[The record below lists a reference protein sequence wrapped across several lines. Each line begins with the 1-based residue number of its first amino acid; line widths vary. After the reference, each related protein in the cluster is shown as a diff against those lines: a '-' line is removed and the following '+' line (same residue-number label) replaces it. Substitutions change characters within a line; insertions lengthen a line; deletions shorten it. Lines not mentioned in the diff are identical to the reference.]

1 MLKIEKTVLP
11 SPEQWEIVIEGM
23 RNPHN
28 SHNRMDSYTTYIEDP
43 ETMETAP
50 FEYFIGENDMQLMET
65 LAKGGPV
72 HAKYRRMI
80 PVWVTV
86 TAPLYWWKEFDTYK
100 VGTTRNSCS
109 TMHKIHVAPF
119 TFDNFSTDDGID
131 EVDYAYEHMFDT
143 IDILERLR
151 QDFNE
156 TQEKRFWRA
165 LIQMLPDGYMM
176 KATLKVNYE
185 VLYNTYKWRRN
196 HKQSEWHTWCHWIEE
211 LPYSE
216 IITLKFENK
225 MPEFCKLLNIPHP
238 TLPYDKY
245 ERTVTEHSIKYTK
258 KGTDEGDGM
267 NDAAAFEVCATEAA
281 KNLKEAFNRIYGKG
295 AFEGKG
301 TSGRGLAMR
310 NDILRQSNPEQLA
323 KWGMTP
329 EDRDHILSKYDKG
342 TDEGDN
348 VVREND
354 RG

>member
-11 SPEQWEIVIEGM
+11 SPEQWEIIIEGM
-23 RNPHN
+23 RNPKN
-28 SHNRMDSYTTYIEDP
+28 SWDRMDSYATYIENP
-43 ETMETAP
+43 ETGNTAP
-50 FEYFIGENDMQLMET
+50 FEYFIGPKDAGLMET

-80 PVWVTV
+80 PVLVTV

-119 TFDNFSTDDGID
+119 TFDNFSTDEGID
-131 EVDYAYEHMFDT
+131 EVPYAYAHMGVT

-176 KATLKVNYE
+176 KATLKLNYE
-185 VLYNTYKWRRN
+185 ALYNQYKWRNN

-216 IITLKFENK
+216 IITMKFGDELPDILKAAGELARKGIEDGIKDAVPFTASSEEAIK
-225 MPEFCKLLNIPHP
+225 NI
-238 TLPYDKY
+238 
-245 ERTVTEHSIKYTK
+245 
-258 KGTDEGDGM
+258 
-267 NDAAAFEVCATEAA
+267 
-281 KNLKEAFNRIYGKG
+281 KESFNRIYGKG
-295 AFEGKG
+295 TFNISQAPTEFVERKCVICG
-301 TSGRGLAMR
+301 
-310 NDILRQSNPEQLA
+310 QSFYPPKNSDERICSECKA
-323 KWGMTP
+323 TGDGIASKI
-329 EDRDHILSKYDKG
+329 DR
-342 TDEGDN
+342 
-348 VVREND
+348 V
-354 RG
+354 